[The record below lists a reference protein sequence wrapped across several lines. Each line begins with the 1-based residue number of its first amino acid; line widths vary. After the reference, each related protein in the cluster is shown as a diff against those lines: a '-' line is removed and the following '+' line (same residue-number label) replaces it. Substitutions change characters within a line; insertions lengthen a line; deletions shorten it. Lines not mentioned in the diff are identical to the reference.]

1 MLRAPPSADRRGNRV
16 SVTARVD
23 RVQRRHPV
31 LGFPLAVIYK
41 FVDDQGGYLAAL
53 IAYYAFLSL
62 FPLLLLGS
70 TILGIVLAGDPR
82 LQQQI
87 LDSALSQIPIIGD
100 EVGEP
105 DKIGGGNLGLII
117 GVLGSLYG
125 GLGVAVAVQNAMNVA
140 WAVPKNLRPNPI
152 RSRVRGLAL
161 LSTVGVAVL
170 AITAVNVASS
180 AGVFG
185 SINGSVVLIAS
196 ILLNIIVFTVAFRL
210 ATARDLSISNVLPG
224 AIVAGVLWQILQTF
238 GGVYIKY
245 VVGRASITNG
255 VFAVVIGLLA
265 FMYIASVLIVL
276 AVEIDVVR
284 VEKLYPRSL
293 LTPFTD
299 DVILTEGD
307 RLTYTGQAEA
317 QRSKGFEEIEVTFDG
332 HGSEEQ
338 SQSSGSA

>member
-1 MLRAPPSADRRGNRV
+1 MSIA
-16 SVTARVD
+16 ARVD

-140 WAVPKNLRPNPI
+140 WAVPKNLPPNPI

-185 SINGSVVLIAS
+185 SVNGSVVLVAS
-196 ILLNIIVFTVAFRL
+196 ILLNTIVFTVAFRL

-265 FMYIASVLIVL
+265 FMYIASVLIVF

-332 HGSEEQ
+332 HGSEEE
-338 SQSSGSA
+338 SQPSGSA